1 MYSKVPYL
9 WLWNIKQCMAK
20 KIKAQDIGIFVFTF
34 VLLVIFSQNIGLVF
48 MIKIVSNMLTF
59 NTQKIEITNCQ
70 MLKIVLFSLV
80 FACFHLLQSLT
91 FLFGLILKWLLAYLF
106 SKMRQTK

>member
-1 MYSKVPYL
+1 MTRKFR
-9 WLWNIKQCMAK
+9 
-20 KIKAQDIGIFVFTF
+20 AQDIGIFVFTF

-48 MIKIVSNMLTF
+48 MIKIVSNILTF
-59 NTQKIEITNCQ
+59 NTQEIEITNCQ

-106 SKMRQTK
+106 SKMRQKK